1 MVNTIRQM
9 RDYTKCLQE
18 LVSEKIKIKEVST
31 VKLNARCS
39 DVLQNEL
46 SPKEKDPRSFILSCI
61 IGNTTV
67 SNALTDLGVLISV
80 MSFSMFKRLGL
91 RTPKPDSMVIEMK
104 DKSMQSPKGIVE
116 NVLVKIDKFIFPMDF
131 VILDIVEDSKVPIIL
146 GKPMLTTAHARIGV
160 FDRKISMDVGTKKV
174 VFNVNE
180 GKTPLSVCVLNDF
193 QVPEEFEETEGLE
206 EFLMNDDINED
217 LGDFLEEI
225 DLLAKIDWDTLEV
238 IFDSDDEMGIRLEDL
253 GEGIENF

>member
-1 MVNTIRQM
+1 MKSGTISSPTF
-9 RDYTKCLQE
+9 DNSDL
-18 LVSEKIKIKEVST
+18 
-31 VKLNARCS
+31 AH
-39 DVLQNEL
+39 DVLQNDFRTKE
-46 SPKEKDPRSFILSCI
+46 EKDPRSFILSCI

-91 RTPKPDSMVIEMK
+91 RTPRPDSMVIEME

-116 NVLVKIDKFIFPMDF
+116 NILVKIDKFIFSVDF
-131 VILDIVEDSKVPIIL
+131 VILDIVEDNKVPIIL

-193 QVPEEFEETEGLE
+193 QVPEEFEETKSLE

-225 DLLAKIDWDTLEV
+225 DLLAKI
-238 IFDSDDEMGIRLEDL
+238 GL
-253 GEGIENF
+253 GYF